1 MASSIPSERL
11 AGRVALV
18 TGGARGQGLAHAAA
32 LAAEGAAVAIVDAP
46 EAYKTVPYAVADRER
61 LDAAVAEL
69 GGAGTKAVG
78 IVADVRS
85 RTAVAAAVAET
96 EAALGPVDILVANA
110 GVCAPAAI
118 GEIDEAAW
126 SETVD
131 TNLAGVL
138 WSIQAVIPGMRERG
152 FGRIVATSSMAGR
165 GGMANLA
172 HYSAAKWGVIGLV
185 KCAALELAGSGVT
198 VNAICPT
205 TVGTEMVTHRANYQL
220 FVPDRDDPTIDDA
233 RERFGRMNPL
243 GVPWLEPEDVAREVV
258 HLACDRGITTGTV
271 VELGLGQSSTHP

>member
-1 MASSIPSERL
+1 MTTSTASERL

-18 TGGARGQGLAHAAA
+18 TGGARGQGFAHAAA
-32 LAAEGAAVAIVDAP
+32 LAAEGAAVALVDAP
-46 EAYKTVPYAVADRER
+46 QAFRTVPYAVADAER
-61 LDAAVAEL
+61 LDSAVAELRMSGTKTVGVIADVRDRAAITAAVAE
-69 GGAGTKAVG
+69 A
-78 IVADVRS
+78 
-85 RTAVAAAVAET
+85 

-110 GVCAPAAI
+110 GICAPAAI
-118 GEIDEAAW
+118 GDIDETAW

-138 WSIQAVIPGMRERG
+138 WSIQAVMPGMRERG

-165 GGMANLA
+165 GGMATLA

-185 KCAALELAGSGVT
+185 KCAALELAGTGVT
-198 VNAICPT
+198 VNAVCPT
-205 TVGTEMVTHRANYQL
+205 TVRTEMVTHRANYQL
-220 FVPDRDDPTIDDA
+220 FCPDRDDPTIDDA

-243 GVPWLEPEDVAREVV
+243 GEPWLEPGDVAREVV

-271 VELGLGQSSTHP
+271 VELGLGQSAFHP